1 MENDYLQSVKTQ
13 FKHNQS
19 IGEKTF
25 KQLTDTDL
33 FWQYNEESN
42 SVAIIVKH
50 IWGNMM
56 SRWTDFLITDGEKEW
71 RKRDEEFDTNFKSRA
86 EMLKKWNEGWA
97 CLFTA
102 LDSITDE
109 DLKNTTVYIRNEG
122 HTITQAV
129 NRQLAHY
136 SYHVGQIVC
145 IGKMASSNWNA
156 LTIAKG
162 NSKAH
167 NTEMLAKN
175 KK

>member
-1 MENDYLQSVKTQ
+1 METNYLESVKTQ
-13 FKHNQS
+13 FKHNKS
-19 IGEKTF
+19 ISEKTF
-25 KQLTDTDL
+25 EQLSDAGL
-33 FWQYNEESN
+33 FWKYNEETN

-56 SRWTDFLITDGEKEW
+56 SRWTDFLISDGEKEW
-71 RKRDEEFDTNFKSRA
+71 RKRDEEFDTDFKSRE
-86 EMLKKWNEGWA
+86 EMLHKWNEGWA

-102 LDSITDE
+102 LDSITDN
-109 DLKNTTVYIRNEG
+109 DLKNTTVYIRSEG
-122 HTITQAV
+122 HTITEAI

-145 IGKMASSNWNA
+145 IGKMASSNWSS

-167 NTEMLAKN
+167 NTEMFSKN

>member
-1 MENDYLQSVKTQ
+1 MLNNYLSSVKTQ
-13 FKHNQS
+13 FEHNKS
-19 IGEKTF
+19 ISEKTF
-25 KQLTDTDL
+25 EQLTDENL
-33 FWQYNEESN
+33 FWQFNEESN
-42 SVAIIVKH
+42 SVATIVKH

-56 SRWTDFLITDGEKEW
+56 SRWTDFLISDGEKDF
-71 RKRDEEFDTNFKSRA
+71 RKRDEEFDTNFNSRE
-86 EMLKKWNEGWA
+86 EMLEKWNEGWD

-102 LDSITDE
+102 LDTITDE

-122 HTITQAV
+122 HTITEAI

-136 SYHVGQIVC
+136 SYHVGQIIC
-145 IGKMASSNWNA
+145 IGKMASSNWSA

-167 NTEMLAKN
+167 NKEMFAKN